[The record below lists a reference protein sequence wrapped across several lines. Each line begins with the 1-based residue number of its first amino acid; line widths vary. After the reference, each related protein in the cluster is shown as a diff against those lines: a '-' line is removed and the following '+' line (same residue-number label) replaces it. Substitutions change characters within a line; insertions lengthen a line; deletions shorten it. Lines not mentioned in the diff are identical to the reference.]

1 MIKGDVH
8 MNIVER
14 FIGYVKYDTKSDEES
29 TTVPS
34 TKVQLVFAKELVKE
48 LEKIGLKDVSLD
60 ENGYIM
66 ATLPSNIDK
75 ETKTI
80 GFIAHMDTSPDFCGT
95 NVNPKIVENYDGKD
109 IVLNPENGIVLS
121 PKEFPELKDYVGK
134 TLITTDG
141 TTLLGGDDKA
151 GIAEIVTAMEYLV
164 NHPEIKHG
172 TIRVAFTPDEEVGRG
187 ADHFDVEKFNANL
200 AYTIDGGVVG
210 ELEYESFNAASAKII
225 INGCSVH
232 PGYSKNK
239 MVNSILLG
247 NEFAS
252 KLPENEIPACT
263 EGYEGFYHL
272 KDFHGSVEKTR
283 LDYIIRDFDRANFEK
298 RKEKVVQVVDE
309 LNKKY
314 GEGTIILELKD
325 QYYNMKEKIE
335 AEKYIMD
342 IAYKAMEELG
352 ITPIVQPIRGGT
364 DGSRLSFM
372 GLPTPNIFT
381 GTLNGHGKY
390 EFIPVFA
397 MEKAVEVILKITEA
411 YTRH

>member
-1 MIKGDVH
+1 

-29 TTVPS
+29 NTVP
-34 TKVQLVFAKELVKE
+34 TTEVQRVFAKKLAKE
-48 LEKIGLKDVSLD
+48 LERIGLKDVSLD
-60 ENGYIM
+60 ENGYVM
-66 ATLPSNIDK
+66 ATLPSNIEK

-80 GFIAHMDTSPDFCGT
+80 GFIAHMDTSPDFSGT
-95 NVNPKIVENYDGKD
+95 NVNPKLVENYNGED
-109 IVLNPENGIVLS
+109 IILNSEKGIVLS

-141 TTLLGGDDKA
+141 TTLLGADDKA
-151 GIAEIVTAMEYLV
+151 GVAEIVTAMEYLV

-172 TIRVAFTPDEEVGRG
+172 TVKVGFTPDEEVGKG
-187 ADHFDVEKFNANL
+187 ADYFDVEKFAADL
-200 AYTIDGGVVG
+200 AYTVDGGPIG
-210 ELEYESFNAASAKII
+210 ELEYESFNAAAAKII

-232 PGYSKNK
+232 PGTAKNK
-239 MVNSILLG
+239 MVNSILIG
-247 NEFAS
+247 NELAS
-252 KLPENEIPACT
+252 KLPEKEIPACT

-272 KDFHGSVEKTR
+272 KDFHGSVEQTR
-283 LDYIIRDFDRANFEK
+283 LDYIIRDFDKKNFET
-298 RKEKVVQVVDE
+298 RKEKMTQVVDE

-314 GEGTIILELKD
+314 GEGTLVLELRD
-325 QYYNMKEKIE
+325 QYYNMREKIE
-335 AEKYIMD
+335 PEKHIVD
-342 IAYKAMEELG
+342 IAFKVMEEMG

-381 GTLNGHGKY
+381 GALNCHGKY

-397 MEKAVEVILKITEA
+397 MEKAVEVILRIIEA
-411 YTRH
+411 YTSR